1 MKAIIKLTQI
11 DKNLY
16 YFKISLVTDDID
28 KDNER
33 FTSDALY
40 KMSQL
45 FIGKTGI
52 IEAYGKTYR
61 PRIFD
66 AWVKKKHSTYILKAL
81 AYIYLNNQEDVDN
94 FSDFLSTHNEC
105 SISCSCGT
113 KACSICGRNQFK
125 ELCCH
130 EKGKE
135 YGNHRKCIHELSNI
149 FEVYEWSFAI
159 EPPVPYAGKYC
170 GKCGERVLGG
180 DE

>member
-1 MKAIIKLTQI
+1 MIKLTQI

-16 YFKISLVTDDID
+16 YFKITLVTDEID

-66 AWVKKKHSTYILKAL
+66 AWVKKKHSTSKLKAL
-81 AYIYLNNQEDVDN
+81 AYIYLDSKEDVDN
-94 FSDFLSTHNEC
+94 FADFLSTHDKL
-105 SISCSCGT
+105 SIAAGCRT
-113 KACSICGRNQFK
+113 RACSICGRNQFK
-125 ELCCH
+125 EPCGH

-135 YGNHRKCIHELSNI
+135 YGNHRLCFYELSNI
-149 FEVYEWSFAI
+149 FEVYEWSLAI
-159 EPPVPYAGKYC
+159 EPPI
-170 GKCGERVLGG
+170 ERREENNASSLG
-180 DE
+180 